1 MSTVI
6 RWMALLAVIFVAG
19 TAASDGPRKISVRDD
34 CDPTDPAWAETGGCV
49 LPDGEVTFAEFVTAT
64 PIGHP
69 AWRNHP
75 SYLKLK
81 AEKDVKVANEGGR
94 EHTFTHVAN
103 WGGGVVPPLN
113 LPGQTTVPECQDFGS
128 SLLPPGTELRVENLE
143 SGVHKFQC
151 CFHPWMRAEIRV
163 GE

>member
-6 RWMALLAVIFVAG
+6 RWMVLLAVVFVPG
-19 TAASDGPRKISVRDD
+19 TAASDGSRKIVMRDD
-34 CDPTDPAWAETGGCV
+34 CDPTDPAWTPTGGCV
-49 LPDGEVTFAEFVTAT
+49 LPDGDVTFAEFSAAV

-69 AWRNHP
+69 AWRNDP
-75 SYLKLK
+75 SYLKFK

-94 EHTFTHVAN
+94 EHTFTHVEN
-103 WGGGVVPPLN
+103 WGGGIVPPLN
-113 LPGQTTVPECQDFGS
+113 LPGQATVPECQDFGS

-143 SGVHKFQC
+143 PGVHKFQC